1 MLGSGITLRLRLELP
16 EVGRGMD
23 AWPEVGRSLPPLL
36 PLLFGRALLTNDG
49 VDVGRRILIL
59 GLRRGASV
67 ASEDPADSVA
77 PRGRVVRDA
86 VRNGEEKM
94 GGSFPI
100 RFSDGSIAGQLQSN
114 SWVYRKEDEDE
125 EALFIELGEKQ
136 EKAKSLAVVSAI

>member
-1 MLGSGITLRLRLELP
+1 
-16 EVGRGMD
+16 MD

-77 PRGRVVRDA
+77 PRGRVVPDV
-86 VRNGEEKM
+86 VRNGEKKM

-100 RFSDGSIAGQLQSN
+100 RSSDGSICLGTP
-114 SWVYRKEDEDE
+114 
-125 EALFIELGEKQ
+125 IEFTG
-136 EKAKSLAVVSAI
+136 V